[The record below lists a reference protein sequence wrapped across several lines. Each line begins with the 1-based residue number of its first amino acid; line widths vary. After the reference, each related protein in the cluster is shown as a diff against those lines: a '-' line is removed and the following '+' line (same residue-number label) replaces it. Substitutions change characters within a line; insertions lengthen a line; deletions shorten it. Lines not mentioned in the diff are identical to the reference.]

1 MVKAKSKRPEP
12 KAKALASGWK
22 RHEGAEGSAQ
32 RAHPATSAGDAAG
45 LSICQCASSC
55 CWSCVRVSSCRGV
68 LASSLTIA
76 TTQVCDS
83 GSPWPAWCSAPLL
96 PFSLLSPRESPAFS
110 TAAAGQIPL
119 LLGCRCFRQRAEGVS
134 GTCCALYLDVDDG
147 VVCNSGGALQE
158 FVCALPQKPPRPP
171 VPMAGPSTYFSEEE
185 GNLQNG
191 GSQASPQ
198 SGYAS
203 AENRSGPTSPVPA
216 PMTLAPAEP
225 APHPHPNPALV
236 PRFACSSAVGR
247 IVETTPA
254 DVHGS

>member
-1 MVKAKSKRPEP
+1 MV
-12 KAKALASGWK
+12 
-22 RHEGAEGSAQ
+22 
-32 RAHPATSAGDAAG
+32 T
-45 LSICQCASSC
+45 
-55 CWSCVRVSSCRGV
+55 
-68 LASSLTIA
+68 SLTR
-76 TTQVCDS
+76 VN
-83 GSPWPAWCSAPLL
+83 
-96 PFSLLSPRESPAFS
+96 
-110 TAAAGQIPL
+110 IPL
-119 LLGCRCFRQRAEGVS
+119 LLGSRCFRQRAEGVR

-147 VVCNSGGALQE
+147 LVCNSGGALQE

-225 APHPHPNPALV
+225 APRPHPNPALV

-247 IVETTPA
+247 IVETTPG

>member
-1 MVKAKSKRPEP
+1 MARVVLCPSSAIFLPLFPPAGVTTHESV
-12 KAKALASGWK
+12 SGDQSDA
-22 RHEGAEGSAQ
+22 RQHSSA
-32 RAHPATSAGDAAG
+32 
-45 LSICQCASSC
+45 
-55 CWSCVRVSSCRGV
+55 
-68 LASSLTIA
+68 
-76 TTQVCDS
+76 
-83 GSPWPAWCSAPLL
+83 
-96 PFSLLSPRESPAFS
+96 
-110 TAAAGQIPL
+110 
-119 LLGCRCFRQRAEGVS
+119 LGCRCFRQRAEGVS

-147 VVCNSGGALQE
+147 LVCNSGGALQE